1 MTDIVSPTP
10 IDALPAAPLPGDTE
24 AAFDGKAFPFVAALD
39 PLRTQTNAATA
50 NVFNNATAADERATD
65 SESARDAAVLAR
77 NAAQT
82 AQGLAEGARDAA
94 VTARNQAVNARDEA
108 VPAAATATSAK
119 NDAVTAKGQAE
130 SARDLAEQYRDDAQ
144 LYATEQ
150 LIATSSTSVTPGA
163 GSKSLTIQPDKA
175 FIVGMYLVATSAG
188 NPTDYMAGTVSSYNR
203 TTGALV
209 LEVDDFE
216 GASARADWQIG
227 ITGRSGGG
235 GMTTQVVTANTTC
248 VAGVMYI
255 VATAGITLTLPTSWT
270 IGDRIGFREAI
281 DEPSTYVINF
291 GSTPVRG
298 VAHGSTTVPA
308 RRSGVDFTYQD
319 ATRGLV

>member
-1 MTDIVSPTP
+1 MTAIIEP
-10 IDALPAAPLPGDTE
+10 IPISNLPPAPLPGDDPAT
-24 AAFDGKAFPFVAALD
+24 FDSKSFPLVAALQ
-39 PLRTQTNAATA
+39 PLVNQTNASVA

-82 AQGLAEGARDAA
+82 AQGLAEGARDTA
-94 VTARNQAVNARDEA
+94 VTARNQAVSARDDA
-108 VPAAATATSAK
+108 VPAAATATSARD
-119 NDAVTAKGQAE
+119 DAVLARNAAQA
-130 SARDLAEQYRDDAQ
+130 AQGLAEQYRDDAQ
-144 LYATEQ
+144 MYATEQ

-209 LEVDDFE
+209 LDVDDFE
-216 GASARADWQIG
+216 GTSARADWSIG

-235 GMTTQVVTANTTC
+235 GMTTQVVTSNTTC

-255 VATAGITLTLPTSWT
+255 VAAAGITLTLPTSWT
-270 IGDRIGFREAI
+270 LGDRIGFREAI
-281 DEPSTYVINF
+281 GEPNTYTIGF

-298 VAHGSTTVPA
+298 VAQGSATILA
-308 RRSGVDFTYQD
+308 QRSGVDFTYQD
-319 ATRGLV
+319 GTRGLV